1 MGIGWYFIAAQ
12 LAFSYYDKIKQR
24 SPSWTPL
31 VASAVGGLVAG
42 FLYG

>member
-12 LAFSYYDKIKQR
+12 LAMSYYDKLKQK

-31 VASAVGGLVAG
+31 TSSAISGLVAG
-42 FLYG
+42 VLYG

>member
-12 LAFSYYDKIKQR
+12 LAFTYYDKIKQR

-31 VASAVGGLVAG
+31 VASAVSGLVAG